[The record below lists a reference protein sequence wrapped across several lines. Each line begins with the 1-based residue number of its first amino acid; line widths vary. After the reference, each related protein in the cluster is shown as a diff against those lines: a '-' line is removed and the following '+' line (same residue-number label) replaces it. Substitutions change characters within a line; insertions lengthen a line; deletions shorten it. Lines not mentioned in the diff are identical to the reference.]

1 MKEMRN
7 TYDENEWNDS
17 MKSQKLTQNG
27 EVYNSSR
34 IVETEMDHYNDA
46 GEIDTYNMRPSKKKK
61 KPIASNVLNKNG

>member
-1 MKEMRN
+1 MRD
-7 TYDENEWNDS
+7 TYDEHQWNVS
-17 MKSQKLTQNG
+17 MTSQKLTQNG

-61 KPIASNVLNKNG
+61 KPTSSIVLNKNG